1 MLDKLDLITLDNNE
15 EYIIVNMTVIDDIK
29 YLYLASKDGVSDFKI
44 CSYDE
49 NNNKIKVVTDEIIFN
64 KLIEILK

>member
-1 MLDKLDLITLDNNE
+1 
-15 EYIIVNMTVIDDIK
+15 MTVIDDIK